1 MRVLAPFAA
10 LLISTAL
17 LITGHGLQ
25 HALVPLR
32 GEAEAFGAFWVGGL
46 GSGYFLGYG
55 LGCVI
60 APMLVARAGHI
71 RVFAALVGLASGTLL
86 FYPLFLEPLFWVFL
100 RVMTGFCLAGLY
112 IIIESWLNERTDNA
126 NRGLVLSV
134 YIIINFATV
143 TFGQLL
149 LMVYPLDSF
158 ALFTLASVMVSFAA
172 IPLALSK
179 ATQPAPLLIVRLN
192 LRRLYRNT
200 PLGLVGMF
208 VVGTAHGTFWSFG
221 GVFASRSGLD
231 TNQIAIFMSVAVGAG
246 ALGQWPFGRLSDRM
260 DRRLVLL
267 ALLGLSSLVC
277 FAIFLLS
284 PTTLNLLLVCGFAFG
299 LVTLPAYSIVVA
311 HAYDHA
317 EPNQH
322 VTMASGL
329 LLIFAMGSICGPL
342 IAPIFLEQLGPGGLF
357 LFMAI
362 AQVALAAYVLVR
374 LRLREAVPQDER
386 EDFSFATTSQMGA
399 VLSETD
405 LDEQDVDLI
414 EPDQVLFDDEEE
426 AL

>member
-1 MRVLAPFAA
+1 MRALVPFVA
-10 LLISTAL
+10 LLLSTAL
-17 LITGHGLQ
+17 LVTGHGLQ

-32 GEAEAFGAFWVGGL
+32 GESEAFGAFWVGGL
-46 GSGYFLGYG
+46 GSGYFFGFMI
-55 LGCVI
+55 GCMFV
-60 APMLVARAGHI
+60 PMLVARVGHI

-86 FYPLFLEPLFWVFL
+86 FYPLFVEAAFWVML
-100 RVMTGFCLAGLY
+100 RILTGFCLAGLY

-126 NRGLVLSV
+126 NRGLVLSA
-134 YIIINFATV
+134 YIIVNFAAV

-149 LMVYPLDSF
+149 LVVFPLDSF
-158 ALFTLASVMVSFAA
+158 ALFTLASVMFSFAA

-179 ATQPAPLLIVRLN
+179 ATQPAPLLVVRLN
-192 LRRLYRNT
+192 LRRLYKNT
-200 PLGLVGMF
+200 PLGLIGIF
-208 VVGTAHGTFWSFG
+208 VIGIIQGIFWSFG
-221 GVFASRSGLD
+221 GVFAARSGLA
-231 TNQIAIFMSVAVGAG
+231 TEQVAIFMSVAVAAG

-267 ALLGLSSLVC
+267 ALLGLSTLACLAVF
-277 FAIFLLS
+277 FAS
-284 PTTLNLLLVCGFAFG
+284 PTTFTLLLVCGFAFG

-342 IAPIFLEQLGPGGLF
+342 IAPVFLEQLGPGGLF
-357 LFMAI
+357 LFMAV
-362 AQVALAAYVLVR
+362 AQAVLAVYVLVR
-374 LRLREAVPQDER
+374 LRLRDAVPEDER
-386 EDFSFATTSQMGA
+386 GDFSFAATAQMGA

-414 EPDQVLFDDEEE
+414 EPDQVLFEDEEE
-426 AL
+426 AR